1 MVPAQSDP
9 YTFDVLSVVDVVEG
23 LVPNQPSY
31 TITYIICRGVITFLT
46 YILEHAIELWF
57 ATIHM
62 IPTLAHTNQFRV
74 TE

>member
-9 YTFDVLSVVDVVEG
+9 YTFDMLSVVDVVEG

-46 YILEHAIELWF
+46 YILEHAIE
-57 ATIHM
+57 
-62 IPTLAHTNQFRV
+62 
-74 TE
+74 